1 MPKEKS
7 THGGKRE
14 GAGRPPK
21 YPRATADAGERQ
33 YANAEAFLEAV
44 VAGVEPADP
53 VRVQAAK
60 ALLAYQAPRKRAPAK
75 SPRPAELQHRAAQAE
90 ESAVVSDFQVRAAEI
105 RAKHAK
111 RKSS

>member
-21 YPRATADAGERQ
+21 YPRVTAGECQ
-33 YANAEAFLEAV
+33 YASAEAFLEAV

>member
-33 YANAEAFLEAV
+33 YANAEAFLDAV

-60 ALLAYQAPRKRAPAK
+60 ALLAYQAPKKRAPVK
-75 SPRPAELQHRAAQAE
+75 SPKPSDLARRGEMAAET
-90 ESAVVSDFQVRAAEI
+90 AVVEDFAARAKAI
-105 RAKHAK
+105 RAKHG
-111 RKSS
+111 RH